1 MPCSRLCIAVIFL
14 GIALW
19 IYNWRN
25 PRCNGKLPPG
35 SMGLPIVGESF
46 QFFSP
51 YTTSDVSPFIKKRM
65 DRYGSLFRTSLVGR
79 KIVVSTDPEV
89 NRFIFQQEGRLVQTW
104 YMDSF
109 DDIVGKENIL
119 SSHGFLH
126 KYLRNLILNLFGSK
140 SLKERLLSE
149 TEELTVK
156 NLQLWSCEPGVEL
169 KQAMATMIYN
179 FTVKKLFS
187 CNDPRSAKKLR
198 ACYSAFLDGLISFP
212 LNIPGT
218 AYWKC
223 LQGRNKAMKVIKS
236 MLEERR
242 ASPKRQQKD
251 FLDIVV
257 EEMKKAET
265 ILSEQTALDLLFALP
280 FAAFESASSAVVLA
294 LQYLRNNPLALAE
307 LTQEHEA
314 ILTERE
320 TKDSG
325 ITWKEYKSMTFTHMV
340 INETIRLGNIVPAI
354 FRKVVKD
361 VEVKG
366 TFKSTKPI
374 HLCYTIPAGWIILA
388 CTPAVHLNSEI
399 YEDPLSFNPWRWK
412 GRELNAGSK
421 FFMGFGSGVRLC
433 AGAEFVKLQMS
444 IFLHHLVT
452 KYRWTVIKEG
462 DAARQPGLVFPEG
475 FHVQISKKN
484 SCQNVAEL

>member
-1 MPCSRLCIAVIFL
+1 MFCFLLSIVLLFL
-14 GIALW
+14 GIAYW
-19 IYNWRN
+19 IYKWRN

-46 QFFSP
+46 QFFAP
-51 YTTSDVSPFIKKRM
+51 YTTSDVSPFIKNRM

-89 NRFIFQQEGRLVQTW
+89 NRFIFQQEGKLVQSW

-109 DDIVGKENIL
+109 DDIVGKENVL

-126 KYLRNLILNLFGSK
+126 KYLRNLILNLFGSE

-149 TEELTVK
+149 IEELTSK
-156 NLQLWSCEPGVEL
+156 HLQLWSCQPGVEL
-169 KQAMATMIYN
+169 KQAMSTMIYN
-179 FTVKKLFS
+179 FTVRKLFS
-187 CNDPRSAKKLR
+187 FNESKSAEQLR
-198 ACYSAFLDGLISFP
+198 ECYSAFLDGLISFP

-242 ASPKRQQKD
+242 SSPKKQQKD
-251 FLDIVV
+251 FLDMLV
-257 EEMKKAET
+257 EEMTKAKT

-280 FAAFESASSAVVLA
+280 FAAFESASSAVILA

-307 LTQEHEA
+307 LKQEHEA
-314 ILTERE
+314 LLRERE

-361 VEVKG
+361 VEIKG
-366 TFKSTKPI
+366 
-374 HLCYTIPAGWIILA
+374 YTIPAGWIILA
-388 CTPAVHLNSEI
+388 CTPAVHLNPTT
-399 YEDPLSFNPWRWK
+399 YEDPLTFNPWRWK
-412 GRELNAGSK
+412 GQELNAGSK
-421 FFMGFGSGVRLC
+421 IFMGFGSGVRLC

-452 KYRWTVIKEG
+452 NYR
-462 DAARQPGLVFPEG
+462 
-475 FHVQISKKN
+475 
-484 SCQNVAEL
+484 